1 MEYFGYQGTNRSMR
15 QKMCLL
21 FLHIGR
27 LCSGGKFKALWLG
40 KKSWEESLLRPMST
54 KKVYISPWKQG
65 SQIASVNQELMNS
78 LVCTTWLLK
87 GEKKHVQ
94 KLRGVRSQGPSMISA
109 QTLPFN
115 DSNINGEDDSG
126 IFQRNL
132 MTEK

>member
-1 MEYFGYQGTNRSMR
+1 
-15 QKMCLL
+15 
-21 FLHIGR
+21 
-27 LCSGGKFKALWLG
+27 
-40 KKSWEESLLRPMST
+40 MST
-54 KKVYISPWKQG
+54 KKVYISPQKQG

-78 LVCTTWLLK
+78 LVCTTRLLK

-94 KLRGVRSQGPSMISA
+94 KLRGVRSQDPSMISA

>member
-1 MEYFGYQGTNRSMR
+1 
-15 QKMCLL
+15 
-21 FLHIGR
+21 
-27 LCSGGKFKALWLG
+27 
-40 KKSWEESLLRPMST
+40 MST
-54 KKVYISPWKQG
+54 KKVYISPQKQG
-65 SQIASVNQELMNS
+65 FQIPSVNQEQMNS

-94 KLRGVRSQGPSMISA
+94 KLRSIRSQETREREVNSSMILA

-126 IFQRNL
+126 IFQRNQ